1 MGNLTPD
8 TREGGNQ
15 MYAKWTDEELAI
27 IEAKAEVYTINQ
39 IALILKR
46 RGYQRTPI
54 AIYLK
59 LNSLGYSA
67 RPTLDNYSCKEIAQ
81 VLQLNFSTVTRW
93 VKRGWLK
100 ATKRSAR
107 HYQIRRLH
115 LKQFF
120 ENPPQSIKKRI
131 AALDVEAIN
140 YLLGR

>member
-1 MGNLTPD
+1 MSI
-8 TREGGNQ
+8 
-15 MYAKWTDEELAI
+15 KWTGEELII
-27 IEAKAEVYTINQ
+27 IETKAEIYTIKQ
-39 IALILKR
+39 IASILKR
-46 RGYQRTPI
+46 RGYQRTPF

-59 LNSLGYSA
+59 LNNLGYSA

-100 ATKRSAR
+100 ATRRSAR
-107 HYQIRRLH
+107 HYQIRKWD

-120 ENPPQSIKKRI
+120 DNPPQSIKKRI

-140 YLLGR
+140 YLLGKQA

>member
-1 MGNLTPD
+1 MSI
-8 TREGGNQ
+8 
-15 MYAKWTDEELAI
+15 KWTDEELAI
-27 IEAKAEVYTINQ
+27 IEAKAEVYTIKQ
-39 IALILKR
+39 ISSILKR

-67 RPTLDNYSCKEIAQ
+67 RPTLDNYSCQEIAQ

-100 ATKRSAR
+100 ATRRSAR
-107 HYQIRRLH
+107 HYQIRRWH

-131 AALDVEAIN
+131 AALDTEAIN
-140 YLLGR
+140 YLLGRKA

>member
-1 MGNLTPD
+1 M
-8 TREGGNQ
+8 
-15 MYAKWTDEELAI
+15 
-27 IEAKAEVYTINQ
+27 
-39 IALILKR
+39 
-46 RGYQRTPI
+46 
-54 AIYLK
+54 K

-67 RPTLDNYSCKEIAQ
+67 HPTLDNYSCKEIAQ

-100 ATKRSAR
+100 ATRRSAR
-107 HYQIRRLH
+107 HYQIRRWH

-140 YLLGR
+140 YLLGRKA

>member
-1 MGNLTPD
+1 MHT
-8 TREGGNQ
+8 
-15 MYAKWTDEELAI
+15 KWTDEELAI
-27 IEAKAEVYTINQ
+27 IEDKAEVYTIKQ
-39 IALILKR
+39 IASILKR

-67 RPTLDNYSCKEIAQ
+67 RPTLDNYSCQEIAQ
-81 VLQLNFSTVTRW
+81 ILQLNFSTVTRW

-100 ATKRSAR
+100 ATRRSAR
-107 HYQIRRLH
+107 HYQIRRWH

-120 ENPPQSIKKRI
+120 DNPPQSIKKRI

-140 YLLGR
+140 YLLGRRA

>member
-1 MGNLTPD
+1 MSI
-8 TREGGNQ
+8 
-15 MYAKWTDEELAI
+15 KWSDEELGI
-27 IEAKAEVYTINQ
+27 IEANAEVYTVKQ
-39 IALILKR
+39 IASILKR

-54 AIYLK
+54 AI
-59 LNSLGYSA
+59 YSA

-107 HYQIRRLH
+107 HYQIRRWH

-120 ENPPQSIKKRI
+120 DNPPQSIKKRI
-131 AALDVEAIN
+131 AALDTQAIN
-140 YLLGR
+140 YLVGR

>member
-1 MGNLTPD
+1 MNT
-8 TREGGNQ
+8 
-15 MYAKWTDEELAI
+15 KWSDEELAI
-27 IEAKAEVYTINQ
+27 IEVKAEIYTIKQ
-39 IALILKR
+39 IGSSLKR
-46 RGYQRTPI
+46 RGFSRTPV

-67 RPTLDNYSCKEIAQ
+67 RPTLDNYSCQEIAQ

-100 ATKRSAR
+100 ATRRSAR
-107 HYQIRRLH
+107 HYQIRRWH

-120 ENPPQSIKKRI
+120 DNPPQSIKKRI

-140 YLLGR
+140 YLLGRRA